1 MATVR
6 KKGIVIIPV
15 RYESSR
21 LPGKPLA
28 EIGRKP
34 MIQWVV
40 ERTMRASLISR
51 VIVATDDER
60 IQSCVRGF
68 GGDVM
73 MTPKGIP
80 SGTDRVA
87 SVASDLEVEIIVNV
101 QGDEPFIE
109 PDEVDQVVRILIDD
123 DQAVMGTLVK
133 KITDVEELEN
143 PNVVKVVVDEQMHAL
158 YFSRGIVPFVRD
170 TSILTALCQEGT
182 FYKHVGI
189 YSYRKDFLLRLSRW
203 GPARLEKIEKLEQLR
218 VLEKGCRIKVR
229 ETSFEPVGVDTA
241 EDLQRACR
249 IAEEKYCL
257 IEKRVDCAEE

>member
-6 KKGIVIIPV
+6 KNSIVIIPV
-15 RYESSR
+15 RYDSSR

-28 EIGRKP
+28 EIGHKP

-60 IQSCVRGF
+60 IQACVRDF
-68 GGDVM
+68 GGDVI
-73 MTPKGIP
+73 MTPRGIP

-87 SVASDLEVEIIVNV
+87 LVASDLNVDIVVNV

-109 PDEVDQVVRILIDD
+109 PDEVDQAVGILIDD
-123 DQAVMGTLVK
+123 DQADMGTLVK
-133 KITDVEELEN
+133 KITNVEEMEN
-143 PNVVKVVVDEQMHAL
+143 TNIVKVVVDEQMHAM
-158 YFSRGIVPFVRD
+158 YFSRGVIPYSRD
-170 TSILTALCQEGT
+170 TSTLTALCQENT

-203 GPARLEKIEKLEQLR
+203 GPTRLEKIERLEQLR
-218 VLEKGCRIKVR
+218 VLEKGCRIKVG
-229 ETSFEPVGVDTA
+229 ETSFEPVGVDTM
-241 EDLQRACR
+241 EDLQRARR
-249 IAEEKYCL
+249 IAEEKYKP
-257 IEKRVDCAEE
+257 IGKGIDCAEE